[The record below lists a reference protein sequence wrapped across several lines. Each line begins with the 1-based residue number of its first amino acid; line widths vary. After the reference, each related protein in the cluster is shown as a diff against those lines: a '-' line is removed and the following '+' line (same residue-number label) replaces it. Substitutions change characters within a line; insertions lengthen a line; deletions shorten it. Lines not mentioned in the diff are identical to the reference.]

1 MACIPFEVT
10 ISCLLD
16 IHIDQLGRSQNLV
29 LIFIS
34 YQALRERAPKNA
46 ICIESLTPLG
56 PLML

>member
-1 MACIPFEVT
+1 M
-10 ISCLLD
+10 ISCLLE

-56 PLML
+56 PLLLLLI